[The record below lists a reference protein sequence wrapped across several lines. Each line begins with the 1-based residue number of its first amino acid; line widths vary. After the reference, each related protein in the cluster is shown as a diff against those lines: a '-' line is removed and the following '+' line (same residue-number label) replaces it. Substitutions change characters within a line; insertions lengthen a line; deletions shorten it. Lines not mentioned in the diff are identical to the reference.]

1 MGRSVRRL
9 LLTCKSHSFIP
20 VVTGASDGIGRE
32 FAIQLGSAG
41 FNVLLV
47 ARNAK
52 MLNDVAVEIGMS
64 SSYWCFSKLHISS
77 SYENKICS

>member
-1 MGRSVRRL
+1 MGRLVRGL

-47 ARNAK
+47 ARNGK
-52 MLNDVAVEIGMS
+52 MLNDVAVEIGTSFLIYRCLLKPHTS
-64 SSYWCFSKLHISS
+64 SSY
-77 SYENKICS
+77 